1 MTTWKTVHGDRQP
14 AVLDTTS
21 SSFVVYERKNIRQE
35 TVTDMDGTQ
44 RTEWVYE
51 EREYTKDEYN
61 MMLSPAIQ
69 GVQQVLSEIQLAV
82 DSL

>member
-1 MTTWKTVHGDRQP
+1 MTAWKTAHGDREP
-14 AVLDTTS
+14 ATLDRTS

-35 TVTDMDGTQ
+35 TVTDMDGTE
-44 RTEWVYE
+44 RLEWVYE
-51 EREYTKDEYN
+51 EREYTKDEYS

-69 GVQQVLSEIQLAV
+69 GVQQALSELQLAV

>member
-1 MTTWKTVHGDRQP
+1 
-14 AVLDTTS
+14 
-21 SSFVVYERKNIRQE
+21 
-35 TVTDMDGTQ
+35 MDGTE

-51 EREYTKDEYN
+51 EREYTKDEYA

-69 GVQQVLSEIQLAV
+69 GVQQALSELQLAI

>member
-1 MTTWKTVHGDRQP
+1 MTNWKTVHGDREP
-14 AVLDTTS
+14 AELDTTS
-21 SSFVVYERKNIRQE
+21 SSFVVYERRSIQQE
-35 TVTDMDGTQ
+35 TVQDMDGTE

-51 EREYTKDEYN
+51 EREYTKDEYA

-69 GVQQVLSEIQLAV
+69 GVQQALSELQLAI